1 MLYKYVGNADDDKV
15 IEYLDAF
22 VENGTIYASRPLDFN
37 DPAELKVILDFEADF
52 DVIKNKFYADN
63 PEKTEEEFLAWYSS
77 FDERAKSW
85 IAYKTREEILTTHG
99 IVCLTRDHDNFLM
112 WSHYANSH
120 TGFCI
125 GFDDEF
131 SKSIEGRSVLGNVV
145 YVDFYPRYNYY
156 TDDPVNYLSATYL
169 HKGLPWSYE
178 KEYRVIT
185 DGYGVKRFDK
195 SLIKEVTLGCRASF
209 ELQDHACK
217 LIEKGISVFKMA
229 LGKDSYKLERVPV
242 KKNHYFQGDA

>member
-1 MLYKYVGNADDDKV
+1 M
-15 IEYLDAF
+15 
-22 VENGTIYASRPLDFN
+22 
-37 DPAELKVILDFEADF
+37 
-52 DVIKNKFYADN
+52 
-63 PEKTEEEFLAWYSS
+63 
-77 FDERAKSW
+77 
-85 IAYKTREEILTTHG
+85 
-99 IVCLTRDHDNFLM
+99 
-112 WSHYANSH
+112 
-120 TGFCI
+120 
-125 GFDDEF
+125 
-131 SKSIEGRSVLGNVV
+131 

-217 LIEKGISVFKMA
+217 LIEKVLASLKWR
-229 LGKDSYKLERVPV
+229 GKDSYKLERVPV
-242 KKNHYFQGDA
+242 KKITIFRGRVVEIKID